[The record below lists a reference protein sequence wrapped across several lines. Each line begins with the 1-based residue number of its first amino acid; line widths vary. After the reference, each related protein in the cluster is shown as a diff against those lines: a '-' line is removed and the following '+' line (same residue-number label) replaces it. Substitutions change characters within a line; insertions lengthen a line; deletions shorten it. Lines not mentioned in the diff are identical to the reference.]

1 MERYHIVVHQG
12 FQELISTE
20 ELLEITGI
28 TQGLLNYFLE
38 MGLIEPV
45 ECKTGLFWFDISAVP
60 RIRMIQRL
68 RSDIGINLPG
78 ISIILDLQDRIQ
90 QLQRELDWYKF
101 TNS

>member
-1 MERYHIVVHQG
+1 MDRYHIVIHQG
-12 FQELISTE
+12 IQELISME

-28 TQGLLNYFLE
+28 TQGLLKYFLE
-38 MGLIEPV
+38 MGLIESV
-45 ECKTGLFWFDISAVP
+45 ESKAGLLWFDIATVP

>member
-1 MERYHIVVHQG
+1 MDGYQIIIHQG
-12 FQELISTE
+12 FQELISME

-28 TQGLLNYFLE
+28 TRGLLNYFLE
-38 MGLIEPV
+38 LGLIQPAES
-45 ECKTGLFWFDISAVP
+45 KMGILWFDIGAVP

-90 QLQRELDWYKF
+90 QLQRELDWF
-101 TNS
+101 RNLN